1 MSVEV
6 RRATPED
13 VPAVAPLFDA
23 YRVFYGQEPDPEL
36 ASRFLRERL
45 ERAESVVFLALD
57 GEAGRATGFTQL
69 YPLFSSVAAR
79 RKWLLNDL
87 FVAPEARIRGAGG
100 ALLEA
105 ARRFAAETGASG
117 LDLATAPDNV
127 AAQRLYEAT
136 GWKRSAFL
144 HYSLDV

>member
-36 ASRFLRERL
+36 AGRFLRERL

-57 GEAGRATGFTQL
+57 GEAGRVTGFTQL

-87 FVAPEARIRGAGG
+87 FVAPEARVRGVGG
-100 ALLEA
+100 ALLET
-105 ARRFAAETGASG
+105 ARRFAAETGAKG
-117 LDLATAPDNV
+117 LELATAPDNI
-127 AAQRLYEAT
+127 AAQRL
-136 GWKRSAFL
+136 
-144 HYSLDV
+144 

>member
-36 ASRFLRERL
+36 AGRFLRERL

-57 GEAGRATGFTQL
+57 GEAGRVTGFTQL

-87 FVAPEARIRGAGG
+87 FVAPEARVRGVGA
-100 ALLEA
+100 ALLKT
-105 ARRFAAETGASG
+105 ARRFVAETGAKG
-117 LDLATAPDNV
+117 LELAAAPDNV

-136 GWKRSAFL
+136 GWKRAAFL

>member
-1 MSVEV
+1 MEI

-13 VPAVAPLFDA
+13 VPLVAPLFDA
-23 YRVFYGQEPDPEL
+23 YRVFYEQEPDPEL
-36 ASRFLRERL
+36 AHDFLRERL

-69 YPLFSSVAAR
+69 YPLFSSVAAQR
-79 RKWLLNDL
+79 TWLLNDL
-87 FVAPEARIRGAGG
+87 FVAPEARGRGVGG

-105 ARRFAAETGASG
+105 ARRFAAETGAGG
-117 LDLATAPDNV
+117 LELATAPDNV
-127 AAQRLYEAT
+127 TAQRLYEAT
-136 GWKRSAFL
+136 GWKRDAFL

>member
-13 VPAVAPLFDA
+13 VPAVAPLFHA
-23 YRVFYGQEPDPEL
+23 YRVFYGQEPDPDL

-45 ERAESVVFLALD
+45 ERAESVVFFALD

-87 FVAPEARIRGAGG
+87 FVTPEARVRGVGA
-100 ALLEA
+100 ALLET
-105 ARRFAAETGASG
+105 ARRFVAETGAKG
-117 LDLATAPDNV
+117 LELAAAPDNV

-136 GWKRSAFL
+136 GWKRAAFL

>member
-1 MSVEV
+1 VSVEV
-6 RRATPED
+6 RRATLED
-13 VPAVAPLFDA
+13 VPAVAPMFDA

-57 GEAGRATGFTQL
+57 GEAGRASGFTQL

-87 FVAPEARIRGAGG
+87 FVASEARVRGAGG
-100 ALLEA
+100 ALVEA
-105 ARRFAAETGASG
+105 ARRFAAETGAKG
-117 LDLATAPDNV
+117 LELATAPDNV

-136 GWKRSAFL
+136 GWKRDAFL

>member
-1 MSVEV
+1 M
-6 RRATPED
+6 
-13 VPAVAPLFDA
+13 
-23 YRVFYGQEPDPEL
+23 
-36 ASRFLRERL
+36 
-45 ERAESVVFLALD
+45 
-57 GEAGRATGFTQL
+57 
-69 YPLFSSVAAR
+69 AAWH
-79 RKWLLNDL
+79 KWLLNDL
-87 FVAPEARIRGAGG
+87 FVALEARVGVGGG

-136 GWKRSAFL
+136 GWKRGAFL